1 MSKIRYRQV
10 HLDFHTSE
18 YIPDIAADFDKKN
31 LQKHWKKH
39 M

>member
-10 HLDFHTSE
+10 HLDFIQVSTYRISQQ
-18 YIPDIAADFDKKN
+18 ILTKKN